1 MICRHADR
9 SPKEKLKIK
18 TKEKRFVSLFD
29 GSPPDTKEIKYRDT
43 KSLKKILELTN
54 ETLKDLSVD
63 SAEAKEFLQMQKVLL
78 AGGHF

>member
-18 TKEKRFVSLFD
+18 TKEKRFISLFD
-29 GSPPDTKEIKYRDT
+29 GCSPDTKEIKYRDT

-54 ETLKDLSVD
+54 EILKELPVD
-63 SAEAKEFLQMQKVLL
+63 SA
-78 AGGHF
+78 

>member
-18 TKEKRFVSLFD
+18 TKEKRFIALFD

-54 ETLKDLSVD
+54 ETLK
-63 SAEAKEFLQMQKVLL
+63 
-78 AGGHF
+78 